1 MNSPTIQISSSESLK
16 DDPVNAAVAERLR
29 DVLIK
34 EGAKI
39 LLTILPGGLM
49 DRRYMR
55 LCLLVDFLATHKG
68 FCCWLGEA
76 AATSIG

>member
-39 LLTILPGGLM
+39 LLTIFVFGNI
-49 DRRYMR
+49 YIYIYI
-55 LCLLVDFLATHKG
+55 LVK
-68 FCCWLGEA
+68 
-76 AATSIG
+76 S